1 MKFTPRK
8 VNAYL
13 FFKLPSAWWCGV
25 RLVAITNTRA
35 EVKVRYGFIN
45 KNPFKSMYFA
55 VQAMAAEFSTGILV
69 MREITKQ
76 TEKISMLVKE
86 NKAEFT
92 KKAKGVITFSCTDV
106 DALREAVNKAV
117 VTKQGQTCW
126 LNAVGIDEDGDQVA
140 SFSFKWTLKCK

>member
-25 RLVAITNTRA
+25 RLVAITNTSA

-106 DALREAVNKAV
+106 DALKEAVNKAV

>member
-8 VNAYL
+8 VNAYI

-55 VQAMAAEFSTGILV
+55 VQAMAAELSTGVLV
-69 MREITKQ
+69 MQEITKKS
-76 TEKISMLVKE
+76 EKISMLVKE

-117 VTKQGQTCW
+117 ITKQGQTCW
-126 LNAVGIDEDGDQVA
+126 LNAVGIDEGGDQVA
-140 SFSFKWTLKCK
+140 NFSFKWTLKSK

>member
-117 VTKQGQTCW
+117 LTKQGQTCW